1 MDILPGTWAVAI
13 SAIVIGLAIGFALQR
28 GRFCMN
34 TAFRDIVFI
43 NDVTLFRA
51 YLVALV
57 ITIIGANALEDLHLL
72 GSDQYGFFTLARQP
86 FAPVANIVGGYLFGL
101 GMVLASGCGSGILYR
116 VGEGLISALLAT
128 LAFAIGMVMTTRG
141 VLKPVYMA
149 MKQYTVNDA
158 AGNPLTLYGF
168 FGGSE
173 TAKWITIAVITVIA
187 GIYILKGKPFQKGPA
202 KGYKWS
208 SAGLFIGVVAVAAWW
223 ASGWFGRDP
232 RGLSFT
238 GPLSEFSQAITLGS
252 SNSPRQMFSFG
263 NIGKNPFTVTWSAI
277 YILAVPIGAYLS
289 ARGLKEFKLNAPPAR
304 DLATVFGGG
313 LLMGFGASVA
323 GG

>member
-1 MDILPGTWAVAI
+1 MGISPGTWTVAV

-34 TAFRDIVFI
+34 TAFRDIIFI

-51 YLVALV
+51 YLIALV
-57 ITIIGANALEDLHLL
+57 ITMVGANFLEDMHWL
-72 GSDQYGFFTLARQP
+72 GSDQYGPFTLARQS
-86 FAPVANIVGGYLFGL
+86 FAPVANIVGGYIFGL

-128 LAFAIGMVMTTRG
+128 LAFAMGIIMTTSG
-141 VLKPVYMA
+141 VLKPVYLA
-149 MKQYTVNDA
+149 MKHYTVNDA
-158 AGNPLTLYGF
+158 SGNALTLYGL
-168 FGGSE
+168 FGGGD
-173 TAKWITIAVITVIA
+173 TTKWILIGVIAVIA
-187 GIYILKGKPFQKGPA
+187 GIYVLKGKPFQKGPA

-208 SAGLFIGVVAVAAWW
+208 IAGVLIGVVATAGWW
-223 ASGWFGRDP
+223 ASGVFGGYP
-232 RGLSFT
+232 RGISFT
-238 GPLSEFSQAITLGS
+238 GPLGEFANAVLNGNSHS
-252 SNSPRQMFSFG
+252 SWPMFSFG
-263 NIGKNPFTVTWSAI
+263 HITATWSAI

-289 ARGLKEFKLNAPPAR
+289 SKGLKEFKLNAPPAK